1 MISSPENVLIPPT
14 TRQLKKHRKNRQYVN
29 KSVNASRACPEF
41 QCFCLRPWLL
51 ERTRSTRSFFS
62 CSEAQRALVGESGRK
77 I

>member
-41 QCFCLRPWLL
+41 QCLCLRPWLL